1 MEGVGRT
8 RRAPSGALLYPEG
21 DGEVPSAL
29 GMWACG
35 HLEPLAAVTWA
46 RGSLV
51 YLAEG
56 DTEVP
61 VPVGT
66 WIPSEVAL
74 WMWLQGHGG
83 RFCTPKMAPKSPWH
97 WDEDYVGVWTLGRRG
112 RGVMEM
118 GDVDMRGPSVP

>member
-1 MEGVGRT
+1 M
-8 RRAPSGALLYPEG
+8 
-21 DGEVPSAL
+21 
-29 GMWACG
+29 
-35 HLEPLAAVTWA
+35 EPLAAVTWA
-46 RGSLV
+46 QGSLV

-74 WMWLQGHGG
+74 WMWLKGHGG
-83 RFCTPKMAPKSPWH
+83 RFCTPEMAPKSPWH
-97 WDEDYVGVWTLGRRG
+97 WDEDYVGVWMLGRRG